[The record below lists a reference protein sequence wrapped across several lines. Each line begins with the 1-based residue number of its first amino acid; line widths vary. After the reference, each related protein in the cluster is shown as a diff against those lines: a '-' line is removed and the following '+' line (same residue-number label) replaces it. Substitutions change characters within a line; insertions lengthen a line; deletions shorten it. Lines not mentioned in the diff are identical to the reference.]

1 MAHNKFLVGG
11 LGNFI
16 NRNVSFINKK
26 FDGVV
31 SVGKVNSDIIKLT
44 KDTYSEVA
52 KLIEAGELRAAL
64 DKVFDY
70 VSEANKFYDNSTPWI
85 QVKEDMDAFNNTTYT
100 CMYMIA
106 NLSNL
111 LRPFIPDTT
120 DRIKSLLGIEE
131 NGWNEVTL
139 SGDIK
144 LNDIGLLFER
154 IEVK

>member
-1 MAHNKFLVGG
+1 
-11 LGNFI
+11 
-16 NRNVSFINKK
+16 
-26 FDGVV
+26 
-31 SVGKVNSDIIKLT
+31 
-44 KDTYSEVA
+44 
-52 KLIEAGELRAAL
+52 
-64 DKVFDY
+64 
-70 VSEANKFYDNSTPWI
+70 
-85 QVKEDMDAFNNTTYT
+85 MDAFNNTTYT

-120 DRIKSLLGIEE
+120 DRMKSLLGIKE

-154 IEVK
+154 IETK